1 MIQEFKEWCDEQLA
15 NNQTTPLGLQNVAR
29 AVAGAFPAEA
39 SAAGW
44 GVNTKV
50 AARRFSAPTERYA
63 ARTANAQA
71 TTVKKAVLRKADLL
85 QKKSVP
91 AAPVVDEIK
100 PITQADV
107 CERFGLNADDFEG
120 TAPEIVEVMR
130 AWAKEQGIPLPARA
144 KVETMVAKIVDSYAG

>member
-1 MIQEFKEWCDEQLA
+1 MIEEFKAWCEQQLA
-15 NNQTTPLGLQNVAR
+15 NNQTTPLALQNVAR

-44 GVNTKV
+44 GINTKV
-50 AARRFSAPTERYA
+50 AARRFSAPNERYA

-71 TTVKKAVLRKADLL
+71 PTVRKANLRNAPPL
-85 QKKSVP
+85 QKKTDV
-91 AAPVVDEIK
+91 AAPVVDKIE

-107 CERFGLNADDFEG
+107 CKRFGLNADDFEG
-120 TAPEIVEVMR
+120 TAPEIVEAMR

-144 KVETMVAKIVDSYAG
+144 KVETMVAKIVESYAG